1 MPKFLFPTLAAGGLL
16 LAAAGV
22 PAQACTMAGWSETS
36 GSDGLSV
43 GTPDEEH
50 RRFRGQCGLKVVA
63 NGGGRY
69 VEDRSPDGESVYF
82 ARFYVFVGDVDLND
96 GGWVDLFKAYG
107 GGSRP
112 DEELGVRLQRGGD
125 GLEMVLRAR
134 EGSQVVASDPVAVR
148 KGWQGVALS
157 FKQASRF
164 GNGEAALELDGRS
177 RAELSG
183 LDNRNSVISLAR
195 LGSVA
200 ASGARG
206 EMYFDAFQSRR
217 KTPAEVLVAGDATG
231 DELVDP
237 ADLVAV
243 VDEINGVS
251 LADGQPDCNRD
262 GTVDAA
268 DLDCLAD
275 RIISR

>member
-1 MPKFLFPTLAAGGLL
+1 MPRFLFQTLAASGLL

-22 PAQACTMAGWSETS
+22 PAQACTLASWSGTS

-43 GTPDEEH
+43 GTPDDEH

-69 VEDRSPDGESVYF
+69 VEDKSPDSETLYF
-82 ARFYVFVGDVDLND
+82 ARFYVFVGDVDLSN

-107 GGSRP
+107 GGYQPS
-112 DEELGVRLQRGGD
+112 EELGVRLKRGDD
-125 GLEMVLRAR
+125 GLELVLRAR
-134 EGSQVVASDPVAVR
+134 EGSQVVSSEPVAVR
-148 KGWQGVALS
+148 EGWQAVALS
-157 FKQASRF
+157 WKQASQP
-164 GNGEAALELDGRS
+164 GNGEAALELNGRPRAKLS
-177 RAELSG
+177 R

-195 LGSVA
+195 MGSVA
-200 ASGARG
+200 ANGARG

-217 KTPAEVLVAGDATG
+217 KTPPETLVAGDATG
-231 DELVDP
+231 DEVVDP

-251 LADGQPDCNRD
+251 LADGQPDCDGD
-262 GTVDAA
+262 GTVDAN

-275 RIISR
+275 RIISQ

>member
-1 MPKFLFPTLAAGGLL
+1 MPRFLFQTLAAVALL

-22 PAQACTMAGWSETS
+22 PAQACTMASWSGTS

-43 GTPDEEH
+43 GTPDNEH

-69 VEDRSPDGESVYF
+69 VEDNSPDGETRYF
-82 ARFYVFVGDVDLND
+82 ARFYVFVGDVDLSN

-107 GGSRP
+107 GGRQSN
-112 DEELGVRLQRGGD
+112 EELGVRLQQGGD
-125 GLEMVLRAR
+125 GLELVLRAR

-148 KGWQGVALS
+148 TGWQGVALS
-157 FKQASRF
+157 WKQASRR
-164 GNGEAALELDGRS
+164 GNGEAALELNGQPRAKLS
-177 RAELSG
+177 R

-195 LGSVA
+195 MGAVA
-200 ASGARG
+200 ADGARG
-206 EMYFDAFQSRR
+206 EVYFDAFQSRR
-217 KTPAEVLVAGDATG
+217 KTPAEPLIAGDATG
-231 DELVDP
+231 DEAVDP

-251 LADGQPDCNRD
+251 LADGQPDCNGD
-262 GTVDAA
+262 GTVDAN